1 MTLLTNINLK
11 HKYIHL
17 FIVVFFLVIVS
28 IIYPEYDTPDEYHH
42 IVSTID
48 QDRHIDSSK
57 IENNILGYNHYKL
70 YSYISSYFNIDVN
83 YKDPTLRVKSKIF
96 DSTSLYY
103 QTEKNTEIV
112 VKLRVIQ
119 VIFTIFITL
128 LIAYLAL
135 GKKKFDGFVSFYVVY
150 LSWPLISQSMIG
162 FNSAAFLYSLVPLII
177 LLMQLRRFFLALL
190 LTILAFYYDNQ
201 AIVFIFFWVI
211 WYGQHIYMPVKEYLQ
226 SLSKRLNINRYFV
239 LLLLVCFFYIY
250 IVELISFISDT
261 LSFLKATVTY
271 LKRDFF
277 TSIVLL
283 SFSSL
288 SFSGSL
294 TSFNYYPVYILYFY
308 LLYKSFSFNIKK
320 NIFLHNKIEI
330 RSILA
335 SLFIFVF
342 FFGNLLSARYH
353 VYAIPL
359 MIVMIVNYMEY
370 LKLEHHYLV
379 YTGMIISLIGVYKFI
394 NESYILI

>member
-57 IENNILGYNHYKL
+57 IENNILGYNYFKL

-162 FNSAAFLYSLVPLII
+162 FNSAAFLYSLAPLII

-211 WYGQHIYMPVKEYLQ
+211 WYGQYIYMPVKEYLQ

-330 RSILA
+330 RSILT

-342 FFGNLLSARYH
+342 LFGNLLSARYH